1 MRRFV
6 NLPKYDIVRRIG
18 QGAGA
23 HIYEARDRTTR
34 ETIAVKHVTRKGPEH
49 DKFIAQAEIEFEVGH
64 SLNHPVLRRFLELI
78 RIRRWLKTRELF
90 LLMEYVEGDTLESR
104 YKGKK
109 PPEDLR
115 PTVATFMQIAEGL
128 NAMHK
133 ASYVH
138 ADIKPNNILLTRDG
152 VKLIDFGQSCP
163 IGHRKERVQ
172 GTPDFIAPEQVN
184 RGPLDARTDVF
195 NFGATMYWV
204 VTGKWFRTMLNRGA
218 TATKKIEIDARSGS
232 EPPDEINPAVS
243 VPLSRLI
250 LDCCEP
256 RPSDRPA
263 DMKQVLS
270 RLELILH
277 LLGKGDPAASSSSDA
292 SGL

>member
-6 NLPKYDIVRRIG
+6 NLPRYDIVRRIG

-23 HIYEARDRTTR
+23 HIYEARERSSR
-34 ETIAVKHVTRKGPEH
+34 ETVAVKHVVRKGPEH
-49 DKFIAQAEIEFEVGH
+49 DKFITQAETEFEVGH
-64 SLNHPVLRRFLELI
+64 KLSHPVLRRFHEI
-78 RIRRWLKTRELF
+78 VRVRRWLKTRELF
-90 LLMEYVEGDTLESR
+90 LLMEYVEGETLEGR
-104 YKGKK
+104 YKGRK

-115 PTVATFMQIAEGL
+115 ESVAIFAQVADGL
-128 NAMHK
+128 HAMHR
-133 ASYVH
+133 AGIVH
-138 ADIKPNNILLTRDG
+138 ADIKPNNILITAEG
-152 VKLIDFGQSCP
+152 VKIIDFGQSCP

-184 RGPLDARTDVF
+184 RGVLDARTDVF

-204 VTGKWFRTMLNRGA
+204 VTGKWFRTMLNRGT
-218 TATKKIEIDARSGS
+218 TASKKIEIDARSGN
-232 EPPDEINPAVS
+232 EPPDDINPNVS

-256 RPSDRPA
+256 RIDDRPA
-263 DMKQVLS
+263 DMKQVTS

-277 LLGKGDPAASSSSDA
+277 LLEKGAAPASS
-292 SGL
+292 GRKQRL